1 LSAISA
7 QPEPFTRTYRVAMG
21 VCAPWAAWWGRMEV
35 EGLEALPRWGP
46 VLLAGNHDSNMDP
59 IAVGVAARKHRQVR
73 ALAKASLWD
82 VRGLGPLLD
91 RMGQIP
97 ILRGAGD
104 TGALDRAIEALRDGV
119 CIGVFP
125 EGTRSLGR
133 IMRSRGGIGRLAAA
147 VPETTIA
154 CVSISGTT
162 DYARFPKR
170 PRVRVR
176 FFAPAGGDYR
186 LGEDHGEFAARL
198 LEEIRADTPPVP
210 AGRNERAI
218 EKLRR
223 KKGVKAEELA
233 SPPAPPPV

>member
-1 LSAISA
+1 
-7 QPEPFTRTYRVAMG
+7 MG
-21 VCAPWAAWWGRMEV
+21 VAAPWAAWWGRMEID
-35 EGLEALPRWGP
+35 GLEALPRSGP

-59 IAVGVAARKHRQVR
+59 VAIGVAARKHRQIR

-82 VRGLGPLLD
+82 VRGLSPILNG
-91 RMGQIP
+91 MGQIP

-104 TGALDRAIEALRDGV
+104 TGALDRAIEALREGV

-133 IMRSRGGIGRLAAA
+133 TMRARSGIGRLAEA
-147 VPETTIA
+147 VPETKMA
-154 CVSISGTT
+154 CVSVSGTI
-162 DYARFPKR
+162 DYAKFPKR

-198 LEEIRADTPPVP
+198 LEEIRDGTPPVA
-210 AGRNERAI
+210 AGRNARAI
-218 EKLRR
+218 NRLRE
-223 KKGVKAEELA
+223 KKGL
-233 SPPAPPPV
+233 PPLP